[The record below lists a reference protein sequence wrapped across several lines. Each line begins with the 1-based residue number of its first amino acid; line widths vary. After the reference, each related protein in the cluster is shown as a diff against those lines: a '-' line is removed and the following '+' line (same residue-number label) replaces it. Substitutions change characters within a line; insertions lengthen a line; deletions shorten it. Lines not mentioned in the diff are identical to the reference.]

1 MNKLRQFLIKIKS
14 NKKIL
19 VILFIILFSLII
31 VSLIPYN
38 KNETTSTTEN
48 LVGVEAYVDSL
59 EKKLSSVLT
68 KVDGVG
74 KVSCVITIKSGMET
88 VLAMKTT
95 QTQTS
100 NGVEIVETPI
110 LVNGKTVVLKELYPE
125 IKGVLVVAEGA
136 KNIAVM
142 TRIQQAITALLDI
155 NINKIEI
162 LSMK

>member
-1 MNKLRQFLIKIKS
+1 MNKIKQFLKKIKS

-19 VILFIILFSLII
+19 TILLVVLFALIIFSLI
-31 VSLIPYN
+31 SDN
-38 KNETTSTTEN
+38 KKETTKNTEN
-48 LVGVEAYVDSL
+48 LVGVEAYVNAL
-59 EKKLSSVLT
+59 ENKISSILT

-74 KVSCVITIKSGMET
+74 KVSCVITIESGMET

-100 NGVEIVETPI
+100 NGIEITETPI
-110 LVNGKTVVLKELYPE
+110 LVNGKTVVLKELYPQ
-125 IKGVLVVAEGA
+125 INGVLVVAEGA
-136 KNIAVM
+136 KNIAVL